1 MAKKYTSMKMP
12 GATMVVKSVS
22 KESKMEKLY
31 QRITD
36 LERLS
41 KKNDYVSGLLLT
53 GGIKKYWVLKS
64 ETEVK

>member
-1 MAKKYTSMKMP
+1 MKMP